1 MAEERDYYKEFRA
14 ELTALINKHC
24 CEAES
29 NTPDFILAQ
38 YLEDCLKAFD
48 TAVEAREA
56 WYEKPLPMAYQPTKV
71 NCPDCGQILVTDDGV
86 DDEGMPLGN
95 MYCVHC
101 NKTFG
106 QATDVRP
113 VDED

>member
-1 MAEERDYYKEFRA
+1 MDEERDYYKEFRA

-48 TAVEAREA
+48 AAVEARSQ
-56 WYEKPLPMAYQPTKV
+56 WYGELIDP
-71 NCPDCGQILVTDDGV
+71 GDDGSGGI
-86 DDEGMPLGN
+86 D
-95 MYCVHC
+95 
-101 NKTFG
+101 
-106 QATDVRP
+106 A
-113 VDED
+113 